1 MTPCKSVV
9 QLHQPARAFRCV
21 FAWQCSHEAMLRQV
35 LAKRTWPEARRACAA
50 ANTTA
55 EHTTAAH
62 RRSALA
68 CVQDLTTS
76 ETSITEESV
85 QLMKHHGSY
94 MQDDRDKRS
103 LGQGKFYQFMM
114 RTRQPGGHVSNQLYL
129 TMDDLADQVRRGLW
143 AVGLSSPQLM

>member
-1 MTPCKSVV
+1 MT
-9 QLHQPARAFRCV
+9 
-21 FAWQCSHEAMLRQV
+21 E
-35 LAKRTWPEARRACAA
+35 
-50 ANTTA
+50 
-55 EHTTAAH
+55 
-62 RRSALA
+62 
-68 CVQDLTTS
+68 

-129 TMDDLADQVRRGLW
+129 TMDDLADQVSAPNANSCLHMLICRG
-143 AVGLSSPQLM
+143 PQPLVEIKQRPTAPDALGAELCCTALPPSTPP